1 MVGTLLNAGTV
12 LLGGTAGTLLGSRL
26 PERVRT
32 IVMDALGLT
41 TVLIGLKMAL
51 QTTDVLLVLGSL
63 LLGGMAGELL
73 NLDGLLNRLGK
84 RLEERVQV
92 RVQERVQTH
101 ATARGQFARGFV
113 SASLLFCV
121 GPMTI
126 MGAIQDGLTG
136 DYSTLAIK
144 ATLDGF
150 AALAFASSLGL
161 GVIFSALVVLTYQG
175 AITLLASYA
184 QSLLTTTMITEMTA
198 TGGLLIF
205 AIGLGLL
212 QVKSIRVA
220 NLLPA
225 IFLAP
230 LLTAFFG

>member
-1 MVGTLLNAGTV
+1 VVGTLLNAGTV